1 MIQFT
6 PPCVDGFNYIRIGF
20 CKAPEE
26 VLKLNCTLR
35 SLLKQFIR
43 SKAGQSPFGFSPIGT
58 CPGSQYQVEPCF

>member
-26 VLKLNCTLR
+26 VLKLNCTLC

-43 SKAGQSPFGFSPIGT
+43 SKAGQRPFGFSPIGT